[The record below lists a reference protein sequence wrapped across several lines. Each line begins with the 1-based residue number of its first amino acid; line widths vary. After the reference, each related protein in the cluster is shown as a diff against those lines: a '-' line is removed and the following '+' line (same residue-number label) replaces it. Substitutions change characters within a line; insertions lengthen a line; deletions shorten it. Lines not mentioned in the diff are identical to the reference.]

1 MSKRLDE
8 IEARL
13 LKIEKDN
20 DGVMKILKESLQL
33 IKGLILQ
40 EKLPPIGL
48 TKGENNA

>member
-33 IKGLILQ
+33 IKEINTSRKVAADRL
-40 EKLPPIGL
+40 
-48 TKGENNA
+48 N